1 MDNPNFLQTA
11 WYLIIGILFVGYSI
25 LDGFDLGVGILFPF
39 ISKEEKDR
47 AALIRSIGPVWDG
60 NEVWLLTAGGALFA
74 AFPLA
79 YATVFSGFYLAL
91 MLVLFALIFRAVS
104 LEFWTY
110 DEPRRKIWTAAFAI
124 GSALPSLLFGVALG
138 NVVYGVPLTETH
150 EYAGG
155 FFTLLRPYPLLI
167 GILGFSAI
175 LLQGSAY
182 TAMKMKG
189 SLQTK
194 GRVIAKRMLIVT
206 AVLFATTAAAHII
219 TFSAQST
226 NAIFW
231 ICAVLFF
238 GAIAGGL
245 YAIANEKDGFLFTMT
260 SLSFALMWGCAG
272 ALHFPRL
279 VTAGNGASPITAA
292 NAASGDTT
300 LLTMLIIALAFMP
313 IVILYKIFVYRVFK
327 GRIEA

>member
-11 WYLIIGILFVGYSI
+11 WYLLIGILFVGYSI
-25 LDGFDLGVGILFPF
+25 LDGFDLGVGTLFPF
-39 ISKEEKDR
+39 ISKGEKER

-110 DEPRRKIWTAAFAI
+110 DESRRKIWTATFAI

-138 NVVYGVPLTETH
+138 NVVYGVPLTEAH
-150 EYAGG
+150 EYGG
-155 FFTLLRPYPLLI
+155 SFFTLLRPYPLVV
-167 GILGFSAI
+167 GILGFSTI

-182 TAMKMKG
+182 IAMKMTG
-189 SLQTK
+189 NLRTK
-194 GRVIAKRMLIVT
+194 ARTIAKRMLPVT
-206 AVLFATTAAAHII
+206 AVLFATTAAFHII

-226 NAIFW
+226 NALFW
-231 ICAVLFF
+231 ICAILFF
-238 GAIAGGL
+238 CAIAAGFVAL
-245 YAIANEKDGFLFTMT
+245 SKEKDGLLFTAT

-272 ALHFPRL
+272 SLHFPRI
-279 VTAGNGASPITAA
+279 VASAGNSVPITAA
-292 NAASGDTT
+292 NAASGDAT
-300 LLTMLIIALAFMP
+300 LLAMLIIALAFMP

-327 GRIEA
+327 GRIEV